1 MEFGCLRLSS
11 QIWVK
16 QTQPAKY
23 DAKYDT
29 KLSQLY
35 NRQIR
40 YNFDEAL
47 LETIL
52 QACQFS
58 LA

>member
-16 QTQPAKY
+16 QTQP
-23 DAKYDT
+23 AKYDT

-52 QACQFS
+52 QAYQFS